1 MKKRLA
7 ILSITGVIVVLDQ
20 ITKFLASQ
28 NRLIIRVIPGFFN
41 IYYVE
46 NTGAAFGILQGK
58 QIFLTLVSIIA
69 IGILLFLFIYEREEK
84 RGMLY
89 ALALILGGTGGN
101 LIDRLRLGYVVD
113 FLQFYVKFGG
123 NHYYWPSFNVADS
136 AITTGV
142 GILIIVTLWQERM
155 SKEHGQK
162 NNKIL

>member
-1 MKKRLA
+1 VKKRLA
-7 ILSITGVIVVLDQ
+7 ILSISGIIIVLDQ
-20 ITKFLASQ
+20 ITKFWISQ
-28 NRLIIRVIPGFFN
+28 NRPNLQVIPGFFN
-41 IYYVE
+41 IHYVE

-69 IGILLFLFIYEREEK
+69 IGVLLFLIIYEREEK

-89 ALALILGGTGGN
+89 ALALILGGTCGN

-155 SKEHGQK
+155 SKKDRQK
-162 NNKIL
+162 NNEIL